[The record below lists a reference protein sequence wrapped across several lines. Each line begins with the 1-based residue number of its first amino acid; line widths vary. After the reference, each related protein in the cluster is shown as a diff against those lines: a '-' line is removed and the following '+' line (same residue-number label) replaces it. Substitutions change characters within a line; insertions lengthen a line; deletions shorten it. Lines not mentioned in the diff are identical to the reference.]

1 VSRMPATRAPSLE
14 EALAADLTATWGGV
28 RRRLRRGTRAVV
40 GGELLTGS
48 QVELLRLVEAQ
59 PGLGV
64 GDAAAALHLAGNTVS
79 TLVGGLAALDLMERR
94 ADPGDRRA
102 ARLYLTAAATR
113 RLHRWRDERQRRLA
127 AAIEALDPGDV
138 ATLRASLPAL
148 ERLLAELERD
158 A

>member
-1 VSRMPATRAPSLE
+1 MPTTHTRSLE
-14 EALAADLTATWGGV
+14 EALAADLTAAWGGV

-48 QVELLRLVEAQ
+48 QVELLRLVETQ

-64 GDAAAALHLAGNTVS
+64 RDAAAALHLAPNTVS
-79 TLVGGLAALDLMERR
+79 TLVGGLAALDLIERR

-113 RLHRWRDERQRRLA
+113 RLRRWRDERQRRLT
-127 AAIEALDPGDV
+127 AAIEALEPDDV

-148 ERLLAELERD
+148 ERLLGELER
-158 A
+158 AA